1 MSRTVERFQNPTCG
15 DTVNLRLFTYNSNNR
30 SDVQSITKVDIY
42 TYDPSAVSSTNP
54 KGFRLVETIP
64 GASVAQEG
72 TGQYLLPLALTNPL
86 YTIGFYHDVW
96 SVVFQ
101 DGACET
107 ATIQNDFQV
116 YSELWFTS
124 PTPPIYDFNFNFR
137 PGRLRKGSK
146 RYLLIQVVPNVP
158 HGSDILPYYENL
170 AIVSDLRISM
180 ELACGECVPVEQ
192 DLRLVVDRALVD
204 YREKGYGYYF
214 IDTNQFDEGI
224 YNLWFD
230 LSFGENVFVSDKMS
244 LQIFS

>member
-1 MSRTVERFQNPTCG
+1 MSKERFQNPTCG

-30 SDVQSITKVDIY
+30 RNVDSITQVDIY
-42 TYDPSAVSSTNP
+42 VYDETSVSATNP
-54 KGFRLVETIP
+54 NGFRLVQTFP
-64 GASVAQEG
+64 GSSVIQED
-72 TGQYLLPLALTNPL
+72 TGQYLLQVDLNNPL

-107 ATIQNDFQV
+107 AQIKNDFQV
-116 YSELWFTS
+116 YSDLWFT
-124 PTPPIYDFNFNFR
+124 TAIPPIYDFNFNFR

-170 AIVSDLRISM
+170 AIVSDLKVSI

-192 DLRLVVDRALVD
+192 DLRLMVDRDLVD

-214 IDTNQFDEGI
+214 IDTNDYDEGI
-224 YNLWFD
+224 YNIWFE
-230 LSFGENVFVSDKMS
+230 LVFGESTYISDKMS
-244 LQIFS
+244 FQIF

>member
-1 MSRTVERFQNPTCG
+1 MAKERFQNPTCG

-30 SDVQSITKVDIY
+30 RNVQSITQVDIY
-42 TYDPSAVSSTNP
+42 VYDETAVSTTNP

-64 GASVAQEG
+64 GLNIVQED
-72 TGQYLLPLALTNPL
+72 TGQYLCQVDLANPL

-107 ATIQNDFQV
+107 AAITNDFQV
-116 YSELWFTS
+116 YSDLWFT
-124 PTPPIYDFNFNFR
+124 TAVPPIYDFNFNFR

-146 RYLLIQVVPNVP
+146 RYLLIQVIPNVP

-170 AIVSDLRISM
+170 AIVSDLRVSI

-192 DLRLVVDRALVD
+192 DLRLLVDRDLVD

-214 IDTNQFDEGI
+214 IDTKDYDEGI
-224 YNLWFD
+224 YNIWFE
-230 LSFGENVFVSDKMS
+230 LAFGESTYVSDKMS
-244 LQIFS
+244 FQVF

>member
-30 SDVQSITKVDIY
+30 SNVASISKVDIFVH
-42 TYDPSAVSSTNP
+42 DPTAISSSNP
-54 KGFRLVETIP
+54 QGFRLVETID
-64 GASVAQEG
+64 GSNIVQED
-72 TGQYLLPLALTNPL
+72 TGQYLLALNLTNPL

-107 ATIQNDFQV
+107 ATIQNDFEL
-116 YSELWFTS
+116 YSSLWFTT
-124 PTPPIYDFNFNFR
+124 PIPPIYDFNFNFR

-170 AIVSDLRISM
+170 AIVSDLKVSI

-192 DLRLVVDRALVD
+192 DLRLMVDRDLVD
-204 YREKGYGYYF
+204 YREKGYGYFF
-214 IDTNQFDEGI
+214 IDTNQYDEGI
-224 YNLWFD
+224 YNITCE
-230 LSFGENVFVSDKMS
+230 LSFGENIFVSDKMS